1 MQAKCGVY
9 SSLGTKHCTISGS
22 GLLCCHEEKSY
33 SNRKKAGKY
42 QKSKYNVDTQRQ
54 FQTLIQVAQHFWKTI
69 YTYASS
75 LNKWDSKILVLLR
88 NNLKQQN
95 YKL

>member
-1 MQAKCGVY
+1 MPIPNQLACNEHPSTVIFYKLPDNAYASNSKCLLQFTNFAAHMQAKCGVY

-42 QKSKYNVDTQRQ
+42 QKSKYNV
-54 FQTLIQVAQHFWKTI
+54 
-69 YTYASS
+69 
-75 LNKWDSKILVLLR
+75 
-88 NNLKQQN
+88 
-95 YKL
+95 